1 MVCILDYGMFKLARL
16 QNELQCE
23 CLIGYE
29 RLVSSGDDMDD
40 WQSFDIGNPTEE
52 HAMLR
57 EMIRDFVQEE
67 VEPQAHE
74 HDKNEKFNVELFRQL
89 GDYGLL
95 GITVPEEYG
104 GAGLDAT
111 AAVIANEEISASDPG
126 FGLAYLA
133 HSMLF
138 VNNLAQNGS
147 EEQKSRILPK
157 VCSGEWIGAMAMSE
171 PNYGTD
177 VLGMETTAEKNSE
190 GNWVI
195 NGNKMWITNGSI
207 DDERTPADVV
217 WVYARTGTN
226 DRGRPE
232 LSTFIIENGTPG
244 YSVGQK
250 IYDKTGMRA
259 SNTAELV
266 FADCTV
272 GPEALVGEPG
282 SSMHHMMKN
291 LEIERLT
298 LAAMSLGIAR
308 RSLDIMNR
316 YASDRVAFGK
326 PIRSFGQMQ
335 RYIGESYAEYRA
347 MRAYIYDTARLLDI
361 NEGGQRLDSDGVK
374 LYATTK
380 AKEIADRA
388 IQVLGGYGYV
398 AEYVVERLWRDA
410 KLMEIGGGTIESHQK
425 NITRDLAKDPDA
437 VNR

>member
-1 MVCILDYGMFKLARL
+1 MNC
-16 QNELQCE
+16 
-23 CLIGYE
+23 
-29 RLVSSGDDMDD
+29 SGIDK
-40 WQSFDIGNPTEE
+40 
-52 HAMLR
+52 
-57 EMIRDFVQEE
+57 E

>member
-1 MVCILDYGMFKLARL
+1 MSNWDTFDLA
-16 QNELQCE
+16 
-23 CLIGYE
+23 
-29 RLVSSGDDMDD
+29 
-40 WQSFDIGNPTEE
+40 NPTEE

-57 EMIRDFVQEE
+57 EMIRDFVESE

-74 HDKNEKFNVELFRQL
+74 HDKHERFNLELFRML
-89 GDYGLL
+89 GEYGLL

-111 AAVIANEEISASDPG
+111 AAVIAHEEISASDPG

-147 EEQKSRILPK
+147 EEQKARILPK
-157 VCSGEWIGAMAMSE
+157 VCSGEWVGAMAMSE

-177 VLGMETTAEKNSE
+177 VLGMETTADQDED
-190 GNWVI
+190 GNWII

-207 DDERTPADVV
+207 DDDRTPADVV
-217 WVYARTGTN
+217 WVYARTGL
-226 DRGRPE
+226 DERGRPE
-232 LSTFIIENGTPG
+232 LSTFIIEKGAPG
-244 YSVGQK
+244 YTVGQK

-266 FADCTV
+266 FADCKV
-272 GPEALVGEPG
+272 GPESLVGSPG
-282 SSMHHMMKN
+282 SSIHHMMKN

-316 YASDRVAFGK
+316 YASDREAFGK
-326 PIRSFGQMQ
+326 QIRSFGQMQ
-335 RYIGESYAEYRA
+335 RHIGESYAEYRA
-347 MRAYIYDTARLLDI
+347 MRAYIYDTARLLDL

-398 AEYVVERLWRDA
+398 AEYVVERLWRDS
-410 KLMEIGGGTIESHQK
+410 KLLEIGGGTLESHHK